1 MQKKFQENLLA
12 LPTITIRVIGNFIL
26 LCPQLQLLVILYFF
40 LPTIA
45 VIGNSILPSFRKPL
59 TSTSKPAVWRSLYY
73 YYDSYYCRGGGGVI
87 LILSSS
93 IHSVVTVML
102 TMLEKRQQ

>member
-1 MQKKFQENLLA
+1 MQCIAMQKRFQENLLA
-12 LPTITIRVIGNFIL
+12 LPTIRVIGNFIL

-73 YYDSYYCRGGGGVI
+73 YYDYDSYYCGGGYMI
-87 LILSSS
+87 IIM
-93 IHSVVTVML
+93 IHIIVEVVML
-102 TMLEKRQQ
+102 F